1 MSLSLLPQLSDLG
14 NVASIVG
21 LVITIVGV
29 VISIWV
35 LVNTFKLKSEFRQF
49 IGVPRL
55 LNKLSDNASSL
66 MILSRKFATSRHL
79 IMAELSKI
87 EANIDSVKEKDE
99 KTEGAVARFQI
110 VIKIYRD
117 DPGNNDKFWEVHSQ
131 LRGLIEKIKN
141 IQEDRLE
148 ER

>member
-1 MSLSLLPQLSDLG
+1 MLTSISDVAS
-14 NVASIVG
+14 VASILG
-21 LVITIVGV
+21 LLICVVSL

-35 LVNTFKLKSEFRQF
+35 LMNTLKLKSEFRLF

-55 LNKLSDNASSL
+55 LNKLSESASSL
-66 MILSRKFATSRHL
+66 LMLSRRFATFRPL
-79 IMAELSKI
+79 ILAELSKI

-117 DPGNNDKFWEVHSQ
+117 DPGNKDKFWEVHGQ
-131 LRGLIEKIKN
+131 LLGLIEKIKN

>member
-21 LVITIVGV
+21 LVISIVGV

-35 LVNTFKLKSEFRQF
+35 LVNTFKLKAEFRLF

-66 MILSRKFATSRHL
+66 LKLSRKLATSRHL
-79 IMAELSKI
+79 IVAELSKI
-87 EANIDSVKEKDE
+87 EANIDSVKE
-99 KTEGAVARFQI
+99 
-110 VIKIYRD
+110 
-117 DPGNNDKFWEVHSQ
+117 
-131 LRGLIEKIKN
+131 
-141 IQEDRLE
+141 
-148 ER
+148 

>member
-1 MSLSLLPQLSDLG
+1 M
-14 NVASIVG
+14 
-21 LVITIVGV
+21 
-29 VISIWV
+29 
-35 LVNTFKLKSEFRQF
+35 NTLKLKSEFRLF

-55 LNKLSDNASSL
+55 LNKLSESASSL
-66 MILSRKFATSRHL
+66 LMLSRRFATFRPL
-79 IMAELSKI
+79 ILAELSKI

-117 DPGNNDKFWEVHSQ
+117 DPGNKDKFWEVHGQ
-131 LRGLIEKIKN
+131 LLGLIEKIKN